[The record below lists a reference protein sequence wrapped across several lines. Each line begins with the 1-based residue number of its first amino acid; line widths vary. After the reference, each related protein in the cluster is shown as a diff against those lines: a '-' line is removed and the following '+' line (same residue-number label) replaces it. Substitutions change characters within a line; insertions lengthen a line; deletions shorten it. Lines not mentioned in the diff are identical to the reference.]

1 MALSWRVGRI
11 AAPLLLV
18 LLCGPRASQQ
28 TRSLTA
34 MGPLDV
40 LFNTTDEHCDCA
52 VCRRSRLGRSYCA
65 VCHSGRRPSED
76 VPCRCDLP
84 HCVECHDGDCMKCNV
99 GYSIRSNAGGEC
111 RRNFF
116 YRRSYTPTPSDYK
129 ETKIDYSDTY
139 SIGLLPLLLASTIV
153 VIVLRRL
160 RFNRRSETVEV
171 STDAVLNDPTP
182 ALTTALPDGSVST
195 ENATVEKSPL
205 LSQGEPATK
214 SNSVLVLGPSGS
226 IGVGVAENADVTA
239 APQGP

>member
-18 LLCGPRASQQ
+18 LLCGARASQQ

-34 MGPLDV
+34 MGGLDV
-40 LFNTTDEHCDCA
+40 VFNTTDEHCDCA
-52 VCRRSRLGRSYCA
+52 VCRGSSLGRSYCA
-65 VCHSGRRPSED
+65 RCHSGRKPSKYT
-76 VPCRCDLP
+76 PCRCDLP
-84 HCVECHDGDCMKCNV
+84 HCVECHDGDCMKCDF
-99 GYSIRSNAGGEC
+99 GYSTRSNAGGLC
-111 RRNFF
+111 RRNFY
-116 YRRSYTPTPSDYK
+116 YRRLYTPTPSDK

-182 ALTTALPDGSVST
+182 ALTTARSDGSGST
-195 ENATVEKSPL
+195 ENTTVEKSPL
-205 LSQGEPATK
+205 LSQGERATK
-214 SNSVLVLGPSGS
+214 SNSVLVVGPSGS